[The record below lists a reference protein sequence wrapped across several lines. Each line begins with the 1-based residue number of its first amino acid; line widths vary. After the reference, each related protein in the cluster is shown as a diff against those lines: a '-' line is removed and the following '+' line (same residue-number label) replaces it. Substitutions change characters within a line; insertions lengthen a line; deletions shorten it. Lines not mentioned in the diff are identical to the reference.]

1 MQDQNEANAE
11 VGAEAEASVAVAT
24 PVDTKAADLQKKEAE
39 RMEKLRKDTKA
50 KHSHALTETLCW
62 DPIAK
67 KFKCRIKCIVSG
79 NTDRWVYTSDLFQVK
94 MCVVEADKAKKTA
107 KTKKKAEIAAARE
120 LIKAG
125 GLNK

>member
-1 MQDQNEANAE
+1 MEDQNQDNTE

-39 RMEKLRKDTKA
+39 RMDKMRKEIASRYPHAIVSTLRWA
-50 KHSHALTETLCW
+50 PE
-62 DPIAK
+62 AK
-67 KFKCRIKCIVSG
+67 KFQCQIKCVISG

-94 MCVVEADKAKKTA
+94 MCVVEADKAKKAA
-107 KTKKKAEIAAARE
+107 KTAKKAEIAAARD

-125 GLNK
+125 GLKK